1 MKRTVYLILVLIL
14 VISAF
19 LLGRRFTVREVKE
32 VSSSSVSQPQVNAP
46 PEDSEEEIS
55 PSSSGTVEITPERQQ
70 LIGLRVAQ
78 VEKSQLS
85 SNLRILGRV
94 AFDER
99 RVYIVNSAAAGWVR
113 EISTITVGS
122 AVKKGEKL
130 AAFYS
135 PEFLSSQ
142 KAFFYVSTPSASLL

>member
-1 MKRTVYLILVLIL
+1 MKRTVYLIFVLVL

-19 LLGRRFTVREVKE
+19 LLGRKFTVREVKE
-32 VSSSSVSQPQVNAP
+32 VSSSSVSQTQVNTP
-46 PEDSEEEIS
+46 PENSEEEIS

-78 VEKSQLS
+78 VEKSKVTGD
-85 SNLRILGRV
+85 LRILGRV

-99 RVYIVNSAAAGWVR
+99 RVYIINSAAAGWVR

-122 AVKKGEKL
+122 AIIKGEKL
-130 AAFYS
+130 AAFYN
-135 PEFLSSQ
+135 PRFVFSQ
-142 KAFFYVSTPSASLL
+142 KRFLY